1 MSANQTDPQ
10 YKLRLPL
17 ELKEKIADSAKH
29 HNRSMNADIVARLEK
44 SFSEQQATSGMS
56 LEEYKKAAQDVFKET
71 VIAHMKEHDDRREQN
86 LIEMTH
92 RQVAL
97 ITQLMAENEA
107 LRKKETPD

>member
-1 MSANQTDPQ
+1 MSDPIVQ
-10 YKLRLPL
+10 FLLRIPVSVKNRI
-17 ELKEKIADSAKH
+17 EEAAKES
-29 HNRSMNADIVARLEK
+29 NRSTNAEALVRLEK

-97 ITQLMAENEA
+97 ITQLTAEIEA